1 MIFLIRS
8 AAIGAII
15 YGLFVWGFGA
25 TASWTWYIV
34 TACVVTVILFIGTA
48 SVTTIKWAV
57 ILTIINELLG
67 DYRNNRS

>member
-34 TACVVTVILFIGTA
+34 TACAVTVILLIGAT
-48 SVTTIKWAV
+48 SMTTLKWAV
-57 ILTIINELLG
+57 ILTIINELFWDRDG
-67 DYRNNRS
+67 RS

>member
-34 TACVVTVILFIGTA
+34 TACVVTVILFIGAA
-48 SVTTIKWAV
+48 SMTTLKWAV
-57 ILTIINELLG
+57 ILTIINELFWDRDG
-67 DYRNNRS
+67 RS